1 MLGYLGPVVEVV
13 TGTQV
18 PARLRTR
25 RRTSSASRTAICEAV
40 RGLLSVRRLDEL
52 TVQEIVDE
60 AHISR
65 QTFYS
70 YFDTKYAVVASLID
84 EMGQAIHQAWQ
95 PFFNGDG
102 PVRRDELQQL
112 GVLTLQL
119 WREQAALYSATIEG
133 WHSDQ
138 EIHDVWNDV
147 LVRFASSLTARLQ
160 RVRPLE
166 PGDDM
171 LVTAMINL
179 YERCSYLAVA
189 TPDSPLGRSDQALA
203 AMLAD
208 VWIQSL
214 RLG

>member
-1 MLGYLGPVVEVV
+1 MSLV
-13 TGTQV
+13 TQADTGVQV
-18 PARLRTR
+18 PARLRTGR
-25 RRTSSASRTAICEAV
+25 RRSSVSRVAVCEAV
-40 RGLLSVRRLDEL
+40 RRLLAVRRLDEL

-60 AHISR
+60 ARISR
-65 QTFYS
+65 QTFYA
-70 YFDTKYAVVASLID
+70 YFDTKYAVVASLVD
-84 EMGQAIHQAWQ
+84 EMGQAIYSAWQ
-95 PFFNGDG
+95 PFFREEG
-102 PVRRDELQQL
+102 PVGRDELQQL
-112 GVLTLQL
+112 GVLTLTL

-138 EIHDVWNDV
+138 EIHDVWNAV
-147 LVRFASSLTARLQ
+147 LVRFASALTTRLE

-189 TPDSPLGRSDQALA
+189 TPDSTLGRSDEALA
-203 AMLAD
+203 GMLAD
-208 VWIQSL
+208 VWIRSL